1 MAAYDDLPD
10 GVVVAGPDGRVI
22 FVNTSAERMLRTGRA
37 DAVGLPYTEV
47 LPLVDADGRD
57 WWECTDPYGGLHI
70 RTRQQERVLSFLRGP
85 RAGDQFYV
93 AARYVRDG
101 RHLAKL
107 VVSLRSST
115 GRERADRDRAD
126 LVATVAHEL
135 RAPLTS
141 VKGFTATLLTKWDR
155 FTDEQRKHML
165 ATVNAD
171 ADRVTRLIHELLDVA
186 RIEAGRLEL
195 RRQVVDLP
203 ALVQKVFAAQ
213 QATGIPAERFLLKLE
228 GVLPEVWADPD
239 KITQVLGNLVENGV
253 RHGMGTVTVT
263 VASTD
268 APGLAD
274 STIPQVA
281 APQVAAP
288 QVAAPQVMV
297 RVADEGAGL
306 PEDLMPRLFRKFS
319 RGDRRR
325 GTGLGLYVAKGV
337 VAAHGG
343 MIEAGRGPS
352 GGAEF
357 RFTLPAG
364 TPEHLR

>member
-22 FVNTSAERMLRTGRA
+22 FVNAAAERMLRTGRTGA
-37 DAVGLPYTEV
+37 LGLPYTDV
-47 LPLVDADGRD
+47 LPLVDAEGRD
-57 WWECTDPYGGLHI
+57 WWQCTDPYGGLHI
-70 RTRQQERVLSFLRGP
+70 RTRQQERVLRFVRGP

-101 RHLAKL
+101 RRLVRL
-107 VVSLRSST
+107 VVSLRCST
-115 GRERADRDRAD
+115 GRERADRDKAD

-141 VKGFTATLLTKWDR
+141 VKGFTATLLAKWDR
-155 FTDEQRKHML
+155 FTDDQRKHML

-228 GVLPEVWADPD
+228 GALPEVWADPD

-263 VASTD
+263 VAGGG
-268 APGLAD
+268 APRLAD
-274 STIPQVA
+274 STVPHVT
-281 APQVAAP
+281 
-288 QVAAPQVMV
+288 V
-297 RVADEGAGL
+297 RVTDEGAGL

-319 RGDRRR
+319 RGDRRG

-343 MIEAGRGPS
+343 VIEAGRGPS